1 MSSIKPCT
9 SPEQAGWLQL
19 RMALW
24 PADRAVHLQEMQEL
38 CAQPDRYAQF
48 VAYSSLGEPQG
59 LVEVA
64 LRSDYV
70 NGTDSSPVGFLEG
83 LYVAPGFRQQ
93 GIAAMLV
100 NIAQRWV
107 KEQGCTEMAS
117 HALLDN
123 TSSHAM
129 HRALGFE
136 ETERVVYFR
145 KLLS

>member
-24 PADRAVHLQEMQEL
+24 PAERAEHQQEMQDL
-38 CAQPDRYAQF
+38 CAQPGRYAQF

-70 NGTDSSPVGFLEG
+70 NGTESSPVGFLEG
-83 LYVAPGFRQQ
+83 LYVAPSFRRQ

-100 NIAQRWV
+100 RTAEQWV

-117 HALLDN
+117 DALLDN
-123 TSSHAM
+123 TASHAM
-129 HRALGFE
+129 HQALGFE

-145 KLLS
+145 KLFS